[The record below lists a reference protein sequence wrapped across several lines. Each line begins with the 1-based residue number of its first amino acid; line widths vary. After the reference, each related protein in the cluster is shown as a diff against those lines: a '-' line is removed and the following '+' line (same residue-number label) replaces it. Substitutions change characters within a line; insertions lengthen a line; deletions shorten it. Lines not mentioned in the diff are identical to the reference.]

1 MQRLLEFLFQNPIL
15 LFILIAWVAGVVG
28 NAVKATKRA
37 RERAEQMRRMPSAEP
52 RPAAQPVATERQASP
67 SAEEVAA
74 EMRRILGMDPPARAS
89 RPPTAPTLPPSK
101 PRRLAESE
109 RPPTPMVSTTQRR
122 QLEIHVDPHVGEQI
136 GKREAASRPRVETS
150 ELGTLGGRVQ
160 RPRRVR
166 EIADRFPR
174 TNLRQALVLSEILG
188 PPLALRPPDPARLQ

>member
-1 MQRLLEFLFQNPIL
+1 MRRLLEILFQNPIL
-15 LFILIAWVAGVVG
+15 IFVLVAWVAGMIG
-28 NAVKATKRA
+28 NIAKAARKN
-37 RERAEQMRRMPSAEP
+37 RERAEQQRRMPSAP
-52 RPAAQPVATERQASP
+52 PAVRSPAPPGAPGRTTEAD
-67 SAEEVAA
+67 VAA

-166 EIADRFPR
+166 KITDRFPR